1 MKSTLVFLP
10 GLMAAMASLAAA
22 QTAAPQKPATI
33 QIQKAIM
40 TTKEGEQASAEL
52 QAKFTPRHEAIEK
65 KGAEIDNK
73 REQLKKGAATMSQEA
88 QARLARE
95 IENDQKALQREQED
109 FEGDLQAEEAKIMN
123 TLGGRLYEVVGK
135 YATQN
140 GLTMVVDTSNQQ
152 SPVIWADPGID
163 ITADIVKLYDLA
175 HPVSAPTAAPAAAT
189 KPPAAAPKAPAVPA
203 PVTKKQ

>member
-1 MKSTLVFLP
+1 LKSTLVLIP
-10 GLMAAMASLAAA
+10 VIMAATASTVPA

-40 TTKEGEQASAEL
+40 STKEGEQASAEL
-52 QAKFTPRHEAIEK
+52 QAKFTPRHEVIEK
-65 KGAEIDNK
+65 KGAELDAK
-73 REQLKKGAATMSQEA
+73 REQLKKGAATMSQDA

-175 HPVSAPTAAPAAAT
+175 HPVSAPTAAPAAAP
-189 KPPAAAPKAPAVPA
+189 KPPAVPA